1 MSLALRRFGRL
12 PAVQALLLQCA
23 AYGLLLV
30 LAFGLARL
38 GALALAPDPA
48 TLFFGFALMQG
59 AIAAALCWWRGLDS
73 WWLLISFVFAPA
85 LYLCQAIELPPPVFL
100 AAFVLFLLLYWST
113 FRTRVPYY
121 PSGQQIWRA
130 VDDLLPKDKP
140 LRIIDIGS
148 GLGGFVL
155 DLARRR
161 PQAQVQGIELA
172 PLPWM
177 VSALRA
183 KLAGSRG
190 HFMRGDYDRLNFADY
205 DVVFA
210 YLSPAAMEGLWT
222 KASKEMGKGSILLS
236 LEFTI
241 PQHPPDRTIAAQ
253 GRDPALYVWHF

>member
-1 MSLALRRFGRL
+1 MSLALFRFWRL

-23 AYGLLLV
+23 AYGLLLLLV
-30 LAFGLARL
+30 FLLARSGLAL
-38 GALALAPDPA
+38 NFLQISL
-48 TLFFGFALMQG
+48 LQG
-59 AIAAALCWWRGLDS
+59 ACAAALCWWRGLDV
-73 WWLLISFVFAPA
+73 WWLFISFAFAPA
-85 LYLCQAIELPPPVFL
+85 LYVGQAWALPPQVFL

-121 PSGQQIWRA
+121 PSGEQVWQA
-130 VDDLLPKDKP
+130 VDDLLPKGKS
-140 LRIIDIGS
+140 LNIIDIGS

-161 PQAQVQGIELA
+161 PEARVHGIELA

-183 KLAGSRG
+183 KFSGSHGR
-190 HFMRGDYDRLNFADY
+190 FMRGDYDRLNFADY

-210 YLSPAAMEGLWT
+210 YLSPAAMEALWI
-222 KASKEMGKGSILLS
+222 KASREMGKGSVLMS

-241 PQHPPDRTIAAQ
+241 PRHPPTLTIAAK